1 LRQPETTF
9 VTEALN
15 TRENSLSLGRE
26 GSRVRFHNHHQEEDL
41 MSYNEVTGQ
50 KGGHRDHKI
59 ALWNAFVDSELTDIT
74 DDDCAIFPRLLP
86 KSYMPVIE
94 RTARGITEF
103 VLRLVSLPEREV
115 RAIIP
120 RGPIRDFLIEELRVL
135 KYRPRRL
142 TGSFRF
148 DMAIVG
154 EPNRLNPPKLL
165 EINEI
170 GFDGLARSS
179 FFRETMFDLL
189 PELKRRA
196 FSPDAA
202 KAEIRNMR
210 RLGSSLAR
218 FQADCYNWDEE
229 FLVRRA
235 QEEGFDLRL
244 VSPEPFR
251 SRVTSDYPLMKKES
265 VTFAKG
271 KMRLGR
277 DFHPASSQMSF
288 ALTLKDYQKNE
299 RFFANIVR
307 NQTPHYG
314 PFLMGL
320 IASKMVLVLLSDE
333 VLRRRILGTAASLKG
348 AILEAFVLEGRREE
362 LLSDPSDYVLKHTDG
377 FGGQLVF
384 FDDEINSRLKKITPR
399 AEHEWIVQART
410 RLNLISIEGLL
421 SRRRKLITDLGV
433 FVQYDWSRNQMLHF
447 EVGGYMARATNRS
460 WRVNVSG
467 GGIQVPV
474 MFLKR

>member
-1 LRQPETTF
+1 MNYKEAAGLRGGQ
-9 VTEALN
+9 
-15 TRENSLSLGRE
+15 RGSLRDGL
-26 GSRVRFHNHHQEEDL
+26 
-41 MSYNEVTGQ
+41 
-50 KGGHRDHKI
+50 RDHKV
-59 ALWNAFVDSELTDIT
+59 ALWNAFVDSELSDIT

-86 KSYMPVIE
+86 RAYMPVIE
-94 RTARGITEF
+94 RTAREITEF

-120 RGPIRDFLIEELRVL
+120 RGPIRDFLIDELRVL
-135 KYRPRRL
+135 KHRPDRL

-154 EPNRLNPPKLL
+154 EPHRLNPPKLL

-179 FFRETMFDLL
+179 FFRETMFKLL
-189 PELKRRA
+189 PELKVRA

-210 RLGSSLAR
+210 RLGPSLAR

-235 QEEGFDLRL
+235 REEEFDLRL

-265 VTFAKG
+265 VVFSKG
-271 KMRLGR
+271 QMRIGR
-277 DFHPASSQMSF
+277 DFYPSSSQMSY
-288 ALTLKDYQKNE
+288 ALTLKDYQKHE
-299 RFFANIVR
+299 KFFASIVR
-307 NQTPHYG
+307 NKTPHYG
-314 PFLMGL
+314 PFVMGL
-320 IASKMVLVLLSDE
+320 IASKMVLVLLSDVE
-333 VLRRRILGTAASLKG
+333 LRRRLLGTASSLNE
-348 AILEAFVLEGRREE
+348 AILDAFILEGRRDE
-362 LLSDPSDYVLKHTDG
+362 LAADPAKFVLKHTDG
-377 FGGQLVF
+377 FGGQMVF
-384 FDDEINSRLKKITPR
+384 FDDEIKSRLKKITPR
-399 AEHEWIVQART
+399 AEHEWIVQERT
-410 RLNLISIEGLL
+410 RLNLIEIEGLL

-433 FVQYDWSRNQMLHF
+433 FVQYDWSRNRMRHF

-474 MFLKR
+474 MFMKR